1 MIQKILLHI
10 LQTCIGL
17 ILIIASV
24 YPVLWFVSISFQSDQ
39 SAYSVPTRWFFR
51 PELTNYRKMLTNP
64 DFTHALISSIQISAT
79 VTLVCVFLG
88 ALAGFALSRYK
99 IKGKPALTSLITV
112 TRLIPTFAIIIPTF
126 YIYRQLNLLDT
137 LLGLDIALVAFQ
149 LPLSIL
155 IMYRLMNSIPRA
167 IDEAAYLD
175 GAGPFRIFMQVIL
188 PISRS
193 GLASSAAVTFIL
205 VWNEFLFV
213 LVLAG
218 NKILTMPL
226 VIASF
231 QTDKAILW
239 GSIAASSVIS
249 LVPILLILIGLQ
261 RQIISG
267 LSSGSVIE

>member
-1 MIQKILLHI
+1 MIQKTLLRISHI
-10 LQTCIGL
+10 CIGI
-17 ILIIASV
+17 ILVITSV
-24 YPVLWFVSISFQSDQ
+24 YPVFWFISISFQSDQ
-39 SAYSVPTRWFFR
+39 SAYSVPTRWIFR
-51 PELTNYRKMLTNP
+51 PELSNYRKVFSNP

-79 VTLVCVFLG
+79 VTIVCVFLG

-99 IKGKPALTSLITV
+99 IKGKGSLTSLITV

-137 LLGLDIALVAFQ
+137 LVGLDLALIAFQ

-188 PISRS
+188 PISRP
-193 GLASSAAVTFIL
+193 GLASSAVVTFIL
-205 VWNEFLFV
+205 VWNEFLFI

-218 NKILTMPL
+218 NKILTIPI

-231 QTDKAILW
+231 QTDKEILW

-249 LVPILLILIGLQ
+249 LIPIVLILITVQ

>member
-1 MIQKILLHI
+1 
-10 LQTCIGL
+10 
-17 ILIIASV
+17 
-24 YPVLWFVSISFQSDQ
+24 
-39 SAYSVPTRWFFR
+39 
-51 PELTNYRKMLTNP
+51 
-64 DFTHALISSIQISAT
+64 
-79 VTLVCVFLG
+79 
-88 ALAGFALSRYK
+88 
-99 IKGKPALTSLITV
+99 
-112 TRLIPTFAIIIPTF
+112 
-126 YIYRQLNLLDT
+126 

-175 GAGPFRIFMQVIL
+175 GAGSFRIFMQVIL